1 MGRPSTRAGAVAWLA
16 ATFLVTVG
24 WLASPATVPVY
35 DGIGTDDP
43 YRFVGKSPA
52 PTSATASVTM
62 SGGVSQGVDIKTGE
76 TGPQLI
82 VSLSSGSLQSSAAKL
97 TVTAE
102 PLAPDGALP
111 RGTFD
116 SNAYRISAT
125 PDATVSADASGF
137 VFLRADVMTKP
148 RPVVVFRAAPGDA
161 WREVSTSPYGRDNLA
176 TPFKALGD
184 YAVAR
189 LPGSTP
195 ISSGGIGLT
204 RGLALGG
211 GVVLLIVITVI
222 VLRRPHAD
230 EEEI

>member
-1 MGRPSTRAGAVAWLA
+1 MRKWLA
-16 ATFLVTVG
+16 ATVLVTLG
-24 WLASPATVPVY
+24 WLASPGTVPVY

-43 YRFVGKSPA
+43 YRFVGKSPE
-52 PTSATASVTM
+52 PTSASASVTV
-62 SGGVSQGVDIKTGE
+62 SGGVSQGVDIKTDE

-82 VSLSSGSLQSSAAKL
+82 VSLSSGSLQSSAARL
-97 TVTAE
+97 TLAAA

-125 PDATVSADASGF
+125 PAATVSPDASGF
-137 VFLRADVMTKP
+137 VFLRVDVMTKP
-148 RPVVVFRAAPGDA
+148 RPVVVFRKGSGDA

-189 LPGSTP
+189 LPGSKP

-211 GVVLLIVITVI
+211 GVVLLIVITVV
-222 VLRRPHAD
+222 VLRRPRED
-230 EEEI
+230 ED